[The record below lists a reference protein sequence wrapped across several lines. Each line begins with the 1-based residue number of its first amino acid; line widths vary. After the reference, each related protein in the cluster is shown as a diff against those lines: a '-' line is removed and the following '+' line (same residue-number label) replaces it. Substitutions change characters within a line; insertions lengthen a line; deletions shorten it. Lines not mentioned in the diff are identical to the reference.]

1 MKTITVQIQPAKII
15 GLLAMAAAVAVAVHF
30 IRASQASPAA
40 VTAPAASTAPA
51 GVLHFADN
59 APQLASLKIGV
70 AELVPLPV
78 SEPVN
83 GRIAYDENLTAR
95 VSSPIAGRVV
105 SLGAEPGDSVARGA
119 VLAVIDAPDLAT
131 AQADFSK
138 AQADEAHKRLGFER
152 AKLLFD
158 GEVLARK
165 DYESAEADYRQAAAE
180 TRRAGARL
188 KSLNATAQGDGYFQL
203 RSPIAGLLADK
214 QINPGL
220 EVRPDLPNPLFVV
233 TDLRHLWVL
242 ADVPERAAATIH
254 AGDKVTVETDA
265 WPGLHFAAQVD
276 RVGLALDPGTRRI
289 QIRCVID
296 NPDLKLKPE
305 MFARVAFLAGDG
317 GFKAVPLPNTSL
329 FVEGMA
335 DFIFVETK
343 PGTFVKR
350 QVKVALR
357 GRDTSFVDQGLKGGE
372 RVVTEG
378 AFLLNAEDAA
388 HAQ

>member
-1 MKTITVQIQPAKII
+1 MKTITLHIQPAKIA
-15 GLLAMAAAVAVAVHF
+15 GLLVMLAAVAAAVHF
-30 IRASQASPAA
+30 IRASQASPAPA
-40 VTAPAASTAPA
+40 PTAAGAAAA
-51 GVLHFADN
+51 GELHFAEN
-59 APQLASLKIGV
+59 APQLASLKVGL

-95 VSSPIAGRVV
+95 ISSPIAGRVV

-152 AKLLFD
+152 AKLLFE

-165 DYESAEADYRQAAAE
+165 DYESADADFRQAAAE

-203 RSPIAGLLADK
+203 RAPIAGLLADK

-242 ADVPERAAATIH
+242 ADVPERTAASIH
-254 AGDKVTVETDA
+254 PGEKVTVETDA
-265 WPGLHFAAQVD
+265 WPGLRFAARVD
-276 RVGLALDPGTRRI
+276 RVGLALDPATRRI

-296 NPDLKLKPE
+296 NPELKLKPE
-305 MFARVAFLAGDG
+305 MFARVSFLAGDG

-329 FVEGMA
+329 FVEGMS
-335 DFIFVETK
+335 DFIFVETR

-350 QVKVALR
+350 RVGVALR
-357 GRDTSFVDQGLKGGE
+357 GRDISFVDQGLKGGE